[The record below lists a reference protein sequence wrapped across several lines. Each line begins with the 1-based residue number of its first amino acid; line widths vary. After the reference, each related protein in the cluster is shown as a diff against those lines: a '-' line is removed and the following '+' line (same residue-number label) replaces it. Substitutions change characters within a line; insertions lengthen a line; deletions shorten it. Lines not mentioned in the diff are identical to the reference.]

1 MRPRAAMCPVVLG
14 LAPRSRGFRC
24 RHRSHKSGPRLSEW
38 KGSGTIMCHVDPDP
52 APCVGGLRYYHVFH
66 GSGPRL
72 PIREGSGAAMRPTAS
87 DPAYPLRR
95 VLAPAWDPQLS
106 VGTNK

>member
-1 MRPRAAMCPVVLG
+1 
-14 LAPRSRGFRC
+14 
-24 RHRSHKSGPRLSEW
+24 
-38 KGSGTIMCHVDPDP
+38 MCHVDPDP
-52 APCVGGLRYYHVFH
+52 APYVGELRYYHVFH

-87 DPAYPLRR
+87 DPTYPLRR
-95 VLAPAWDPQLS
+95 VRAPAWDPQLS